1 MGWGMGISR
10 KAERMTV
17 TVHRARPTDGRR
29 SNLGTAQARHGVPL
43 LGALAVGL
51 AVALSGCTYTPGFAI
66 DVQKDTHAA
75 VVASTLAATTITPE
89 LVSALRAERAAL
101 PAPAAALDT
110 PAAGEYRIGVQD
122 RVHIAVWG
130 HPDLGSGMSG
140 NVLLPQLGAAISMG
154 SSGAGAMAAAGVSAA
169 PGNGNAPDRA
179 VDDDGTVYMPLAGR
193 VPAAGLTVTA
203 LRAALETALAPYLHT
218 PQVEVQL
225 TGYFSQR
232 VFVAGQVR
240 NPGAVPITSVPI
252 QVTDAL
258 AQTGG
263 ALQDADLTAVRLTRQ
278 GRSVNLDLDRLY
290 YEGLQGSNVRLQ
302 HGDVLTVPDRQSQKV
317 YVLGE
322 VTAPKSYILRRGL
335 VTLAEALSDAGGPN
349 ATAAS
354 TAHIYVLR
362 LDAQRQPIV
371 YHLDGRSPESFLLS
385 QSFPVQAGD
394 VVVVNPTA
402 VSRVSR
408 LVNQFFPLLSE
419 TALVRSLTK

>member
-101 PAPAAALDT
+101 PAPAAPWDT

-130 HPDLGSGMSG
+130 HPDLSSGSG
-140 NVLLPQLGAAISMG
+140 NVLLPQLGAAIAMG
-154 SSGAGAMAAAGVSAA
+154 SGGAGVTAAS
-169 PGNGNAPDRA
+169 GNANAPDRA

-278 GRSVNLDLDRLY
+278 GLTVNLDLDRLF

>member
-101 PAPAAALDT
+101 PAPAAPWDT

-122 RVHIAVWG
+122 RVHIAGWG
-130 HPDLGSGMSG
+130 HPDLSNGSG
-140 NVLLPQLGAAISMG
+140 NVLLPQLGAAIAMG
-154 SSGAGAMAAAGVSAA
+154 SGGAGVTAAS
-169 PGNGNAPDRA
+169 GNANAPDRA

-278 GRSVNLDLDRLY
+278 GLTVNLDLDRLF